1 MSNEVTTA
9 RTGAVG
15 FAMDIDALRSGL
27 QNVRETMKDTGGTP
41 FLRLLKDGDW
51 VFGSDDA
58 SIAMGTEA
66 IINVM
71 SIKHGYSCWTNR
83 KPGEGKNALLGE
95 VMVPFTSPKPL
106 PHELTQKVDDQTGDA
121 CKWNEQNSLD
131 LRLIDGKHKGTQVV
145 YKTTAVG
152 GIRIFAK
159 LIDAILERIIA
170 GEGEYLCPII
180 SFDSDHYKH
189 PTYGKTYVPKL
200 EIVGWAN
207 AAGEENPGDGTASA
221 KLEAPK
227 EEVEAEEPELP
238 LEEEAAPRRRRRA

>member
-9 RTGAVG
+9 RSGAVG
-15 FAMDIDALRSGL
+15 FAIDITALRSGL

-58 SIAMGTEA
+58 GIEPGTEA
-66 IINVM
+66 VVNVM

-83 KPGEGKNALLGE
+83 KPGEGKNVLLGE

-152 GIRIFAK
+152 GIRVFAK
-159 LIDAILERIIA
+159 IIDAILERIIS
-170 GEGEYLCPII
+170 GEAEYLCPII
-180 SFDSDHYKH
+180 SFGSDSYKH
-189 PTYGKTYVPKL
+189 PTYGKTYVPQL
-200 EIVGWAN
+200 DVVGWAN
-207 AAGEENPGDGTASA
+207 ANGEEAPEECAA
-221 KLEAPK
+221 RLEAPK
-227 EEVEAEEPELP
+227 EEAQADEPELP
-238 LEEEAAPRRRRRA
+238 LEDEAPRRRRRA

>member
-9 RTGAVG
+9 RSGAVG
-15 FAMDIDALRSGL
+15 FAIDVSALRSGL

-58 SIAMGTEA
+58 GIAPGTEA
-66 IINVM
+66 VVNVM

-95 VMVPFTSPKPL
+95 VMVPFMSPKPL

-121 CKWNEQNSLD
+121 CEWKEQNSLD

-145 YKTTAVG
+145 YKTTSVG
-152 GIRIFAK
+152 GIRAFAK
-159 LIDAILERIIA
+159 IIDAILERISS
-170 GEGEYLCPII
+170 GETEYLCPII
-180 SFDSDHYKH
+180 SLGSDSYRN
-189 PTYGKTYVPKL
+189 PTYGKTYYPVL
-200 EIVGWAN
+200 NVVGWAN
-207 AAGEENPGDGTASA
+207 ANGEEAPEEGAA
-221 KLEAPK
+221 RLEAPK
-227 EEVEAEEPELP
+227 EEAQADEPELP
-238 LEEEAAPRRRRRA
+238 LEDEAPRRRRRA